1 VSLNKV
7 LAVLV
12 TITWLAAMA
21 TLVTRHYG
29 PYDTPAPG
37 EAPGEWLFEERWSG
51 IYHGGNKIGY
61 AVSKLEKRE
70 AGFTATETSFMRVMA
85 MGVEKDI
92 RTAMEALIDEAFR
105 LESFV
110 FTLDSDVS
118 MRSEGTLKNK
128 EMLITLD
135 MGGIKTE
142 KKLYLPEAPYMSLSL
157 TPLLKDPQPGAKLRF
172 PMVEP
177 SSLTGDAMELEV
189 LAQETIT
196 VMGLKQNA
204 YRLSASFKGAEFTLW
219 VRETGEVLK
228 QESMGL
234 TFIKEDKEDATEIG
248 SASIDL
254 IADLAVPADIKLPP
268 AGVKY
273 LKVRL
278 GGIDTGGLE
287 LHGGVQTFE
296 SENIVE
302 IRVTDPI
309 KKLSE
314 KKSLDAPGEYLSET
328 FLVQSADPSIISLA
342 DDITKGEKD
351 TLRRAKL
358 ILDWVYGNIEKVP
371 TMTIPS
377 ALEVLKSRR
386 GDCNEHTTL
395 YTALA
400 RAADVPTR
408 IAVGVVHKDGYF
420 YYHAWPE
427 VFVGQWI
434 PIDPTLGQFPADATH
449 IRLLT
454 GGLEKQLQLASVIG
468 KLQITGI
475 EYK

>member
-1 VSLNKV
+1 MSLNKV
-7 LAVLV
+7 LAVLI

-70 AGFTATETSFMRVMA
+70 AGFTATETSFMKVMA

-92 RTAMEALIDEAFR
+92 KTAMEALLDEAFR

-118 MRSEGTLKNK
+118 MRAEGTLKNK

-157 TPLLKDPQPGAKLRF
+157 TPLLKNPQPGAKLRF
-172 PMVEP
+172 PIVEP

-189 LAQETIT
+189 LGEETIT

-204 YRLSASFKGAEFTLW
+204 YRLRASFKGAEFTLW

-228 QESMGL
+228 QEAMGL
-234 TFIKEDKEDATEIG
+234 TFIKEAQEDATEIG

-254 IADLAVPADIKLPP
+254 IADLAVPADIELPP
-268 AGVKY
+268 SGVKY

-309 KKLSE
+309 RRSGGKA
-314 KKSLDAPGEYLSET
+314 LDAPGKYLTET
-328 FLVQSADPSIISLA
+328 FLVQSADPSIISLSRE
-342 DDITKGEKD
+342 ITKGEKD
-351 TLRRAKL
+351 ALGRAKL
-358 ILDWVYGNIEKVP
+358 ILDWVYENIEKVP

-386 GDCNEHTTL
+386 GGCNEHTTL

-400 RAADVPTR
+400 RAAGVPTR

-427 VFVGQWI
+427 VFVGEWL

-454 GGLEKQLQLASVIG
+454 GGLEKQLRLASVIG
-468 KLQITGI
+468 KLKITGI